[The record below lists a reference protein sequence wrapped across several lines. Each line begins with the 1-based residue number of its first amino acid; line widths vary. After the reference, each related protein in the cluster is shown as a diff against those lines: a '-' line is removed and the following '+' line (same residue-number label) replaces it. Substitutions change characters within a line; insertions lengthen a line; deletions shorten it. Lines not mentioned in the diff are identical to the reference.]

1 MADPI
6 SAQWPELKFDALQDT
21 RATLHL
27 WTQVVGKIRLQQT
40 PWLNHSWHV
49 ALYVTSKGLT
59 TSPIPHGPR
68 SFEIEFD
75 FNQHVLDITVS
86 DGNARRLP
94 LRPQSV
100 ADFYAALMAAL
111 RELGVACTIKEGPC
125 EIPGATPFSEDKTH
139 AAYQA
144 DDA

>member
-1 MADPI
+1 MADPL
-6 SAQWPELKFDALQDT
+6 SPQWPELPYDAWQDT

-49 ALYVTSKGLT
+49 TLYVTSKGLT

-75 FNQHVLDITVS
+75 FNQHVLDIT
-86 DGNARRLP
+86 ARTRRRLHHQGRS
-94 LRPQSV
+94 LRNPGRN
-100 ADFYAALMAAL
+100 ALQP
-111 RELGVACTIKEGPC
+111 GQDPC
-125 EIPGATPFSEDKTH
+125 RL
-139 AAYQA
+139 
-144 DDA
+144 